1 MDVKQMTAPKRKIR
15 LNLRL
20 SEGVRERLCWA
31 GAAFL
36 LELASPQQGA
46 APCGAVLAAGL
57 SGGNSLAAL
66 AGTLIG
72 AVLHGIPD
80 GIVGASAAAI
90 VFAGRLIPEVKNI
103 KVRCVIKCLIAI
115 MAVFFPRVAS
125 SVTPS
130 ALLTVIIAAIG
141 GGAFAVCLCLFT
153 ENLSMRGFELSRGSD
168 CTLAAILCFM
178 GAMSVGLLDYPFINI
193 GRLLLAAALLA
204 AGANRGIAFAGLIGG
219 ACAAGFFLAGASVG
233 FGAAI
238 MVFSALVS
246 QPLGKYGKLT
256 RSIAFVFAGCAAV
269 LIIQTD
275 DGALKLFGEM
285 AAAGL
290 IYTVFPLE
298 KLGAASSE
306 FSDKTVAMLLKERLC
321 FAADAISGISSG
333 LNAAAESLG
342 RRYSATIEDVSERAA
357 DRACRTCP
365 NSMVCWGQK
374 YEVFRAEFDRL
385 VKMKRAGAELTEQS
399 FSPLAAEECIGRK
412 QVISAVNTEY
422 ARFLNASADERRI
435 RELRR
440 VYTEQ
445 LASMR
450 EILEEMG
457 RTAGCAAPKNK
468 AAEQKV
474 ERAMADCG
482 LKHARAYVSTDSRG
496 KLTIEAYSSGEL
508 KTEREYLGELLT
520 NATGRELSVHD
531 VSGAD
536 GLIRLTAGERT
547 RLSADVGVFQL
558 CRGSNRVCGDCCES
572 FNGADGKLYVVI
584 SDGMGSGSRARMDS
598 ALACNMLVRL
608 IKSGIPLSAAL
619 ETVNTSLLVKSS
631 DESFATLD
639 ICVLDLDSGECT
651 LYKAGAAVTYLRCG
665 DKLVRA
671 TLSSAPVGS
680 GGRMTI
686 PAQKYRIDAGDVIVM
701 TTDGASPDEEWL
713 KRELSSKNTAYSYAE
728 HIARAS
734 RAAENGRDD
743 DISVIAV
750 VIDKC

>member
-1 MDVKQMTAPKRKIR
+1 MDVKQMAAPKRKPR
-15 LNLRL
+15 LNLKL
-20 SEGVRERLCWA
+20 SSAVAQRLCWA

-36 LELASPQQGA
+36 LELSSPQQGA
-46 APCGAVLAAGL
+46 APCGAALAAGL
-57 SGGNSLAAL
+57 SGANSLAAL

-90 VFAGRLIPEVKNI
+90 VLAGRLIPDVKNI
-103 KVRCVIKCLIAI
+103 RLRCVVKCLIAI
-115 MAVFFPRVAS
+115 MAVFFSRIAS
-125 SVTPS
+125 AVTPS
-130 ALLTVIIAAIG
+130 ELLGVIIASL
-141 GGAFAVCLCLFT
+141 GAGVFAVCLCLFI
-153 ENLSMRGFELSRGSD
+153 ENISVKGFELSRGSD
-168 CTLAAILCFM
+168 CTLAVILCFM
-178 GAMSVGLLDYPFINI
+178 GAMSVGMLDYPFVNP
-193 GRLLLAAALLA
+193 GRLILAIALLS

-219 ACAAGFFLAGASVG
+219 ACTAGFYAAGVSAG

-238 MVFSALVS
+238 MVFAALVS
-246 QPLGKYGKLT
+246 QPLGVYGKLT
-256 RSIAFVFAGCAAV
+256 RSIAFVFSGCAAV
-269 LIIQTD
+269 LIMQTD
-275 DGALKLFGEM
+275 SGAVKLFGEM

-290 IYTVFPLE
+290 IYTVIPLE
-298 KLGAASSE
+298 KLGAAGSE

-342 RRYSATIEDVSERAA
+342 RRYSTTIEDVSERAA

-374 YEVFRAEFDRL
+374 YEVFHAEFDRL
-385 VKMKRAGAELTEQS
+385 VKMKRSGAELTEQS
-399 FSPLAAEECIGRK
+399 FSTLAAEECIGRK
-412 QVISAVNTEY
+412 QVIGAINAEY

-440 VYTEQ
+440 IYTEQ

-457 RTAGCAAPKNK
+457 RTAGCGASKNK

-474 ERAMADCG
+474 ERAMSDCG
-482 LKHARAYVSTDSRG
+482 LKHARAYVSTDSSGRL
-496 KLTIEAYSSGEL
+496 KIEAYSSGEL
-508 KTEREYLGELLT
+508 RTEREYLGELLT
-520 NATGRELSVHD
+520 NATGRELSVRD

-608 IKSGIPLSAAL
+608 LKSGIPLSAAL
-619 ETVNTSLLVKSS
+619 ETVNTSLLVKSP

-639 ICVLDLDSGECT
+639 ICELDLDTGECT
-651 LYKAGAAVTYLRCG
+651 LYKAGAAVTYIRIG

-671 TLSSAPVGS
+671 TLSSPPVGS
-680 GGRMTI
+680 GGRLTV
-686 PAQKYRIDAGDVIVM
+686 PAQKYITQPGDVIIM
-701 TTDGASPDEEWL
+701 TTDGASPDEDWL
-713 KRELSSKNTAYSYAE
+713 MRELSAKSTAYSYAE

-750 VIDKC
+750 VIDKG